1 MTINNI
7 RKTDS
12 PRRTQRTQRK
22 PETLTPSVSSVS
34 SVVKIFLLSLCVL
47 CGDLPRL
54 SAQTPARTQAALP
67 DSTSNL
73 PVQKIGIDDLIGIS
87 VYDSP
92 ELTRTVRVASDGA
105 IRLPMVKV
113 RIPVVGL
120 LPADVE
126 AAIAAQLTKEQ
137 ILVDPIVTVSVVES
151 RSRPIVVSGAVKSPI
166 TFQASG
172 QTTLLDAIAR
182 AGGLALEAGP
192 EILVSKVQTG
202 PDGKTATLTQRITV
216 KALIDA
222 ADPELNLQLEGG
234 EQIRV
239 PEAGRVYVV
248 GNVRKPGAF
257 IIHDSAETSV
267 LRVLALSEGLEKF
280 AAKEAYIYRRE
291 QGPAGKNEIP
301 IELEKIMQRK
311 APDVPLQAND
321 VLYIPDNKGRRS
333 FARIMESV
341 AAIGGGAAVASIYLM
356 R

>member
-1 MTINNI
+1 MVN
-7 RKTDS
+7 TDRAS
-12 PRRTQRTQRK
+12 AK
-22 PETLTPSVSSVS
+22 
-34 SVVKIFLLSLCVL
+34 LLLILGVL
-47 CGDLPRL
+47 CLPAVGQTSSRL
-54 SAQTPARTQAALP
+54 VAALP

-73 PVQKIGIDDLIGIS
+73 PLQKMGIDDLIGIT

-92 ELTRTVRVASDGA
+92 ELTRTVRVAADGT
-105 IRLPMVKV
+105 IRLPMVKA
-113 RIPVVGL
+113 RIPVAGL
-120 LPADVE
+120 LPSDVE
-126 AAIAAQLTKEQ
+126 TVIAAQLTKEEV
-137 ILVDPIVTVSVVES
+137 LVDPIVTVSVVES
-151 RSRPIVVSGAVKSPI
+151 RSRPIVVSGAVKKPI
-166 TFQASG
+166 TFQASS
-172 QTTLLDAIAR
+172 QTSLLDALAR
-182 AGGLALEAGP
+182 AEGLDTDCGP

-202 PDGKTATLTQRITV
+202 PDGKTSTLTRRISV

-222 ADPELNLQLEGG
+222 ADPELNLQLQGG

-257 IIHDSAETSV
+257 VIHDASETSV

-321 VLYIPDNKGRRS
+321 VLYIPDNKNSRS

-341 AAIGGGAAVASIYLM
+341 AAIGGGAAIASIYLA

>member
-1 MTINNI
+1 MMN
-7 RKTDS
+7 TDGV
-12 PRRTQRTQRK
+12 RA
-22 PETLTPSVSSVS
+22 TL
-34 SVVKIFLLSLCVL
+34 LLILCVL
-47 CGDLPRL
+47 GVPAV
-54 SAQTPARTQAALP
+54 SQTPPHPVAPLP
-67 DSTSNL
+67 DSTANL

-105 IRLPMVKV
+105 IRLPMVKA

-120 LPADVE
+120 LPYDV
-126 AAIAAQLTKEQ
+126 ATVIAAQLTKEEV
-137 ILVDPIVTVSVVES
+137 LVDPIVTVSVVES
-151 RSRPIVVSGAVKSPI
+151 RSRPIVVSGAVKRPI
-166 TFQASG
+166 TFQASS
-172 QTTLLDAIAR
+172 QTSLLDALAR
-182 AGGLALEAGP
+182 AEGLAADAGP
-192 EILVSKVQTG
+192 EILISKAQTG
-202 PDGKTATLTQRITV
+202 SDGKTVTLTQRISV

-222 ADPELNLQLEGG
+222 ADPEVNVQLQGG

-257 IIHDSAETSV
+257 VVHDASETSV

-333 FARIMESV
+333 LARVMESV
-341 AAIGGGAAVASIYLM
+341 AAIGGSAAVASIYLV